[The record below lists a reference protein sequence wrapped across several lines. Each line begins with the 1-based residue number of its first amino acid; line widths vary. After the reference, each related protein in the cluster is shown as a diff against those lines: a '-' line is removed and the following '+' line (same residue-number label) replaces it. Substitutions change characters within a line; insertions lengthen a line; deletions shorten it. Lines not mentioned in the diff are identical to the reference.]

1 MRRLELSGSQGTS
14 GLRKPFRPVQR
25 GGGIKC
31 SYFVLNLLTAFV
43 KTSRHLGGCC
53 SASSNGNT
61 TSKNLKRAKEIS
73 PSERKHNRS
82 VASLLCLRK

>member
-1 MRRLELSGSQGTS
+1 MRRLEFSGSQGTS

-43 KTSRHLGGCC
+43 KASRHLGRLLQCVIEWQHDEQKFEKGE
-53 SASSNGNT
+53 GNQ
-61 TSKNLKRAKEIS
+61 
-73 PSERKHNRS
+73 P
-82 VASLLCLRK
+82 LRT